1 MIPVARFA
9 LLWAILSNNQFSD
22 ARSLKTDKN
31 LENELTNSKSVK
43 AERSHGQ
50 ALERIRKERLENEEL
65 KREVE
70 ELHRQEK
77 EERRE
82 FNRKPVYYR
91 KKSLFSTN
99 IKRNHRKPT
108 FKDGNIKISS
118 KVDFFSKNFLKQVI
132 IQILLGAISRP

>member
-9 LLWAILSNNQFSD
+9 LLWAILSNNQLSD
-22 ARSLKTDKN
+22 ARSLKTDKS
-31 LENELTNSKSVK
+31 LENDLTNSKSAK

-82 FNRKPVYYR
+82 FNRKPVYFR
-91 KKSLFSTN
+91 KKLHIKDRYRPAIKSYVFKFSL
-99 IKRNHRKPT
+99 
-108 FKDGNIKISS
+108 
-118 KVDFFSKNFLKQVI
+118 
-132 IQILLGAISRP
+132 

>member
-1 MIPVARFA
+1 MTPVARFA
-9 LLWAILSNNQFSD
+9 LLWAILSNNQLSD

-77 EERRE
+77 EAPKYVVGLCTAVENNLRI
-82 FNRKPVYYR
+82 FVVVHK
-91 KKSLFSTN
+91 F
-99 IKRNHRKPT
+99 
-108 FKDGNIKISS
+108 
-118 KVDFFSKNFLKQVI
+118 VI
-132 IQILLGAISRP
+132 NSI